1 MRLPLEP
8 GARCISPATPS
19 STCDDNVGGKQQRD
33 SQDRPTFTHAKQ
45 RILLH
50 MGFQYRK
57 RKKLSK
63 DSWLNYSGSGVSA
76 SKRFG
81 PVTVNS
87 RGGVWVK
94 LPGGLTYRG
103 KWK

>member
-1 MRLPLEP
+1 
-8 GARCISPATPS
+8 
-19 STCDDNVGGKQQRD
+19 
-33 SQDRPTFTHAKQ
+33 
-45 RILLH
+45 

-63 DSWLNYSGSGVSA
+63 DSWLNYSGSGVST